1 MTIWALIVAL
11 IIALVSILL
20 LIIHREVLRLTT
32 VEQVYIIPVGMILA
46 ITNRQV
52 GLK

>member
-11 IIALVSILL
+11 IIALVGILL
-20 LIIHREVLRLTT
+20 FIIHVLRLTT